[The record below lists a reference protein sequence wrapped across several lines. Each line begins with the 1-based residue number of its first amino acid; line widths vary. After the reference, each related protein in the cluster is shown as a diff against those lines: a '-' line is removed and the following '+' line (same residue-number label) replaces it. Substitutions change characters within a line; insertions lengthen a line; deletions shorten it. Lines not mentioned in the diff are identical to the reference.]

1 MTLTPTMRKKKRLI
15 PIQNWFKV
23 ECAWMTIYINYAGIK
38 LPRRYGEFPLEMAHT
53 PIVDIDPYYANK
65 KTFMVINKEGTINR
79 LLTTQMLTRR
89 FNENLRFSAT
99 NALWL
104 LSPFHPI
111 RRIALIVFTHPMF
124 SFAIITTILVNCK
137 VMTMPESE

>member
-1 MTLTPTMRKKKRLI
+1 M
-15 PIQNWFKV
+15 
-23 ECAWMTIYINYAGIK
+23 
-38 LPRRYGEFPLEMAHT
+38 EMAHT

-79 LLTTQMLTRR
+79 LPTTQMLTQIR

>member
-1 MTLTPTMRKKKRLI
+1 
-15 PIQNWFKV
+15 
-23 ECAWMTIYINYAGIK
+23 
-38 LPRRYGEFPLEMAHT
+38 MAST
-53 PIVDIDPYYANK
+53 PIVDIDPYYADK

-79 LLTTQMLTRR
+79 LTTEKCKIL
-89 FNENLRFSAT
+89 NYHEILRFSAT
-99 NALWL
+99 KALWL

>member
-1 MTLTPTMRKKKRLI
+1 M
-15 PIQNWFKV
+15 NDYDGN
-23 ECAWMTIYINYAGIK
+23 AYHYAGNK

-53 PIVDIDPYYANK
+53 PIVDIDPYYADK

-79 LLTTQMLTRR
+79 LPTEMFT
-89 FNENLRFSAT
+89 FKNANLRFSAT

-104 LSPFHPI
+104 LSPFHPV

>member
-1 MTLTPTMRKKKRLI
+1 MCQI
-15 PIQNWFKV
+15 G
-23 ECAWMTIYINYAGIK
+23 YYHAGNK

-53 PIVDIDPYYANK
+53 PIVDIDPYYADK

-79 LLTTQMLTRR
+79 CCQLKCLL
-89 FNENLRFSAT
+89 FSNSNLRFSAT

-104 LSPFHPI
+104 LSPFHPV

-124 SFAIITTILVNCK
+124 GFAIITTILVNCK

>member
-1 MTLTPTMRKKKRLI
+1 M
-15 PIQNWFKV
+15 
-23 ECAWMTIYINYAGIK
+23 
-38 LPRRYGEFPLEMAHT
+38 PRRYGEFPLEMAHT
-53 PIVDIDPYYANK
+53 PIVDIDPYYADK

-79 LLTTQMLTRR
+79 LLSTEMLT
-89 FNENLRFSAT
+89 FFKLKNLRFSAT

-104 LSPFHPI
+104 LSPFHPV

-124 SFAIITTILVNCK
+124 GFAIITTILVNCK

>member
-1 MTLTPTMRKKKRLI
+1 M
-15 PIQNWFKV
+15 
-23 ECAWMTIYINYAGIK
+23 
-38 LPRRYGEFPLEMAHT
+38 PRRYGEFPLEMAST
-53 PIVDIDPYYANK
+53 PIVDIDPFYADK

-79 LLTTQMLTRR
+79 SLTRMPKLSQ
-89 FNENLRFSAT
+89 NAISRFSAT
-99 NALWL
+99 KALWL

-111 RRIALIVFTHPMF
+111 RRTALLVFTHPMF

>member
-1 MTLTPTMRKKKRLI
+1 
-15 PIQNWFKV
+15 
-23 ECAWMTIYINYAGIK
+23 
-38 LPRRYGEFPLEMAHT
+38 MAST
-53 PIVDIDPYYANK
+53 PIVDIDPYYADK

-79 LLTTQMLTRR
+79 LTTEKCKIL
-89 FNENLRFSAT
+89 NYHESLRFSAT
-99 NALWL
+99 KALWL